1 MAAGMLS
8 TLDSCAL
15 FGIDAF
21 PVQVEVDV
29 TGGNLPSYHVVGLP
43 ATSIKEGGTRIRSAL
58 EQIGCAMPAKKVTV
72 NLAPA
77 DRRKSGAAFDLPIAI
92 GVLEADDLVEP
103 RQLEGILCAG
113 ELGLDGRLRPI
124 RGALSAAIL
133 ARARG
138 LRGVLVP
145 AASAAEA
152 AAVDD
157 LIVYEAEHLGEVV
170 AALRGELPLRRH
182 VRGTAPAP
190 SSGGPDMSEVRGQ
203 VMARAALEIAVAG
216 GHNLLMMGPPGIG
229 KTMLARRLPGILP
242 PLTRDEAL
250 EATQIYSAVGMAP
263 GGILRERPFRAPHHS
278 ISQAALI
285 GGGAHPRPGEISLAH
300 HGVLFLD
307 EIPEFAGRAL
317 EALRQPLE
325 DRAVTVGRVRGTV
338 TMPASFLLVG
348 AANPCPCGWSGSG
361 ERSCTC
367 SPTRVER
374 YRRRLSGPLLD
385 RIDLQVMVENVS
397 LLDLRGAG
405 SGESSAAIRARVV
418 EARDRQRTRLAPYG
432 ARTNAEMSVR
442 ALRATC
448 RLDGRAEETLRRLH
462 QRRRG
467 MTARTVDR
475 MIKVA
480 RTIADLRGLEVV
492 DAGCIGEAAAYR
504 ALDNDPVSDVRLRRP
519 ARLPQ
524 RRSQPAAN
532 IIKQ

>member
-1 MAAGMLS
+1 MLS
-8 TLDSCAL
+8 TLESCAL

-29 TGGNLPSYHVVGLP
+29 SGGSLPAYHVVGLP

-92 GVLEADDLVEP
+92 GVLEADGLVEP
-103 RQLEGILCAG
+103 GQLGGILCAG

-133 ARARG
+133 ARARR

-152 AAVDD
+152 AVVDD
-157 LIVYEAEHLGEVV
+157 LIVYEADHLGEVV

-182 VRGTAPAP
+182 VPGQTQAPP
-190 SSGGPDMSEVRGQ
+190 SGGPDMSEVRGQ
-203 VMARAALEIAVAG
+203 IEARAALEIAVAG

-229 KTMLARRLPGILP
+229 KTMLARRIPGILP
-242 PLTRDEAL
+242 PMTRDEAL
-250 EATQIYSAVGMAP
+250 EATQIYSAIGMAP

-300 HGVLFLD
+300 NGVLFLD
-307 EIPEFAGRAL
+307 EIPEFASRAL

-325 DRAVTVGRVRGTV
+325 DRTVTVGRVRGTV
-338 TMPASFLLVG
+338 TMPASFLLV
-348 AANPCPCGWSGSG
+348 ASANPCPCGWSGAA
-361 ERSCTC
+361 ERSCVC
-367 SPTRVER
+367 SPGRVER

-385 RIDLQVMVENVS
+385 RIDLQVMVPNVS
-397 LLDLRGAG
+397 LTDLRGAG
-405 SGESSAAIRARVV
+405 AGESSAAIRARVV
-418 EARDRQRTRLAPYG
+418 EARERQGARLASLG

-448 RLDGRAEETLRRLH
+448 HLDDRAETTLRRLH
-462 QRRRG
+462 QKRRG

-480 RTIADLRGLEVV
+480 RTIADLHGLEVI
-492 DAGCIGEAAAYR
+492 DGGCIAEAAAYR
-504 ALDNDPVSDVRLRRP
+504 ALDHDPVSDVRLPRGPRAPSRGWSRP
-519 ARLPQ
+519 TQ
-524 RRSQPAAN
+524 T
-532 IIKQ
+532 